1 MRKLCALIM
10 LLFTGLT
17 GCEDI
22 NLRLAT
28 EAGKDAVKAL
38 TLSDEEV
45 QQLSSQARVRMD
57 REHRIAPPE
66 SQTARRLRRLVR
78 EHRQEGE
85 ADFNYQVYLSPKVNA
100 FALGDGSIR
109 IYSGLMDMMSDQELL
124 FVIGHEMGHVLEEH
138 VREKMAVALATSA
151 LRKGVASQENIV
163 GDLAGSLLGAF
174 IQKVVNARFSQEEE
188 KQADDYAL
196 RFMQREGYDPH
207 KAVSALEK
215 LASLGGGHS
224 FLSSHPAP
232 QARADRLQER
242 LAGTDAEER
251 DTGLLA
257 WLLDRLKAGIS
268 WLAELLGR
276 LADALGKTEAV
287 PAGN

>member
-1 MRKLCALIM
+1 MRNLSALILF
-10 LLFTGLT
+10 LLLALA
-17 GCEDI
+17 GCEDV

-38 TLSDEEV
+38 TLSDGEV
-45 QQLSSQARVRMD
+45 QRLSSQARLRMD
-57 REHRIAPPE
+57 REHSIAPPE
-66 SQTARRLRRLVR
+66 SRPARRLRRLVQ
-78 EHRQEGE
+78 EHRREGE
-85 ADFNYQVYLSPKVNA
+85 ANFNYEVYLSPKVNA

-124 FVIGHEMGHVLEEH
+124 FVIGHEIGHVIEEH

-163 GDLAGSLLGAF
+163 GDLAGSVLGAF

-215 LASLGGGHS
+215 LATLGDGHS

-232 QARADRLQER
+232 KARAERLQKR
-242 LAGTDAEER
+242 LAGTEAPDR

-257 WLLDRLKAGIS
+257 WLLDRLKAGIR
-268 WLAELLGR
+268 WLAEQIAR
-276 LADALGKTEAV
+276 LADLLGETEAV